1 MALNIIRND
10 ITRVTADAIV
20 NTANPMPVIGAG
32 TDRAIYNAAG
42 EEKLLEA
49 RKKIGN
55 IKPGDAYVTPA
66 FGLDA
71 QFIIHTV
78 GPVWLTGSSVER
90 EVLRNCYLNSLELA
104 SQYKCKSIAFPLISS
119 GSYGFP
125 KDVAIAVARDAIES
139 FLKDT
144 SMDVYLVVYD
154 NESLVASKGEF
165 SEIRE
170 FIDGEY
176 VKAREEVERSERLN
190 RRRLEAI
197 SRNALLERPRIHHV
211 NAGDS
216 LDDLVGGKQLD
227 FGAKFKEF
235 FYSKKLDSTDVY
247 KGYYDRKVYNKI
259 MNVKKYHPSKGTA
272 IMSCLGLRLSLTES
286 FELLA
291 SASYAFNPNFD
302 PDIIV
307 MYCICHE
314 IRQMRDINEMLE
326 RYGLPEFDLIY

>member
-154 NESLVASKGEF
+154 EESLVASKGEF

-176 VKAREEVERSERLN
+176 VKARKEVERSDRLN